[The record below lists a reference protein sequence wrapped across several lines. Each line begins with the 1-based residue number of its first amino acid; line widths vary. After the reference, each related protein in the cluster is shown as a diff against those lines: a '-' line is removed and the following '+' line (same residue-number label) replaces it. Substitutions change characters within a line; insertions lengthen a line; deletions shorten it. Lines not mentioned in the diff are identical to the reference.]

1 MKDATLGGYL
11 GEHERPPSFE
21 GRDGG
26 SYTVELMT
34 EPVGGVGGVGGGTAE
49 AGPWRA
55 YLLFVRWRGTEPVG
69 HLESGYLSE
78 GTSEREVREAVE
90 RMTLHAVKALLDDLI
105 SE

>member
-34 EPVGGVGGVGGGTAE
+34 EPVGTAE

>member
-26 SYTVELMT
+26 SYTVELMA
-34 EPVGGVGGVGGGTAE
+34 EPEGGGTAE

-55 YLLFVRWRGTEPVG
+55 YLLFVRWRGTEPIG